1 MIENFNKIINNKSFE
16 KVNSWTVIQRK
27 NFLNEVIR
35 SHDLMGLTFAHLTFL
50 DCNFIDIDFRHT
62 NFISCDFTNCNF
74 TETIFLKSE
83 LDNCNFKNC
92 KIFQSDLTRANL
104 IENNFTDC
112 QFDIVDMA
120 GAVFTQCELIQPK
133 FHKVRFLESVT
144 LSKSKIWNSKKCIEV
159 NTFDNVSKIVDDLK
173 D

>member
-16 KVNSWTVIQRK
+16 KVGSWTVIPRK

-50 DCNFIDIDFRHT
+50 DCNFIDIDLRYT
-62 NFISCDFTNCNF
+62 NFISCDFT
-74 TETIFLKSE
+74 
-83 LDNCNFKNC
+83 NCNFKNC
-92 KIFQSDLTRANL
+92 KIFQSDLRLVNFM
-104 IENNFTDC
+104 ESNFTDC
-112 QFDIVDMA
+112 QFDIVDMG

-144 LSKSKIWNSKKCIEV
+144 LSKSKIWNSKKCMV
-159 NTFDNVSKIVDDLK
+159 NLVLIKEKFLC
-173 D
+173 

>member
-16 KVNSWTVIQRK
+16 KVGSWTVIQRK

-92 KIFQSDLTRANL
+92 KIFQSDLVRANFM
-104 IENNFTDC
+104 ESNFTDC
-112 QFDIVDMA
+112 HFDIVNMA

-133 FHKVRFLESVT
+133 FHKVPSLESVT

-159 NTFDNVSKIVDDLK
+159 NTFDNVSKIIHNLGD
-173 D
+173 